1 MSHIDVPKLN
11 TNISY
16 VSKDSYGMLA
26 EAPEADHAVI
36 FVHGFGGDPF
46 KTWAHMQDLIRSDD
60 NWKGTD
66 AFFVGYD
73 SIREDVMLSARY
85 VARIISQICP
95 KPPVSLFRAD
105 VRGTNFQLRPD
116 GTSYKSVD
124 LVGHSLG
131 GVVLRQAVLLLL
143 REGLDAG
150 GSPHLAK
157 IPSSY
162 SAPCSARVLLFA
174 PAQSGARIAGLAGV
188 LSNILGF
195 EQLVKILRGGSPSF
209 QELEP
214 GSPVLQALRDETTYL
229 AEMYP
234 TLRSLRA
241 RIAWAHTDRIVTSLD
256 FRHDTSFTILD
267 TRHLSVCKPSH
278 GFRAPFIFVNTG
290 TLTPKDGA
298 L

>member
-1 MSHIDVPKLN
+1 MSHIDFPKLN
-11 TNISY
+11 TSIRH
-16 VSKDSYGMLA
+16 VSKGSYGMLA

-36 FVHGFGGDPF
+36 FVHGFGGNPF

-85 VARIISQICP
+85 VARIISQIYP
-95 KPPVSLFRAD
+95 KPPVSLFRAN
-105 VRGTNFQLRPD
+105 VGRTNYQLRPD

-188 LSNILGF
+188 LRNIVPF

-214 GSPVLQALRDETTYL
+214 GSPVLQALRDETTHL

-241 RIAWAHTDRIVTSLD
+241 RIAWAHADRIVTSLD

-267 TRHLSVCKPSH
+267 TTHLSVCKPSH
-278 GFRAPFIFVNTG
+278 RFRAPFVFVNTG
-290 TLTPKDGA
+290 TLTPEDGA